1 MFTEELIEKRRKCL
15 FLLSLWKKEIKFLRL
30 LQHTDIA
37 GKEMRQI
44 NIK

>member
-15 FLLSLWKKEIKFLRL
+15 FLLSLWKKEIKFLS

-37 GKEMRQI
+37 GEEMRQI